1 MKLDKLRIVV
11 DERERKSGIP
21 DLLRAVGINI
31 EMKTLSVGDYIVAPE
46 TVVERKS
53 IKDLISSVF
62 DGRLFDQCNRLKEN
76 FQFPIILMEGNMDEI
91 NEITENPLI
100 FYGAVSSIALDFKI
114 PVIAT
119 PSADHTAKLL
129 VSMCSRKEL
138 PKGPFLKKI
147 KKSNDIQKQQLVA
160 LSSLPGVGEKLAIRM
175 LEKFGSPLK
184 VFNAS
189 STELAKV
196 QGLGNARAKKIKKM
210 LEMKSKHLKKSSQKT
225 LHESA

>member
-1 MKLDKLRIVV
+1 MNLKNLRIVV
-11 DERERKSGIP
+11 DEREKKSGIP
-21 DLLRAVGINI
+21 DLLKTVGINI
-31 EMKTLSVGDYIVAPE
+31 EMKTLPIGDYIVAPE

-62 DGRLFDQCNRLKEN
+62 DGRLFDQCNRLKEH
-76 FQFPIILMEGNMDEI
+76 FDFPIILMEGNVDEI
-91 NEITENPLI
+91 IEITENPLI
-100 FYGAVSSIALDFKI
+100 FYGALSSVALDFKI

-129 VSMCSRKEL
+129 VSMCSRKDIS
-138 PKGPFLKKI
+138 KGPFLKKI
-147 KKSNDIQKQQLVA
+147 KKSNDIQLQQLA
-160 LSSLPGVGEKLAIRM
+160 SISSLPGVGEKLAIRM

-196 QGLGNARAKKIKKM
+196 EGLGNTRAKKIKKM
-210 LEMKSKHLKKSSQKT
+210 LDAKSKHLKKSNQTT
-225 LHESA
+225 L